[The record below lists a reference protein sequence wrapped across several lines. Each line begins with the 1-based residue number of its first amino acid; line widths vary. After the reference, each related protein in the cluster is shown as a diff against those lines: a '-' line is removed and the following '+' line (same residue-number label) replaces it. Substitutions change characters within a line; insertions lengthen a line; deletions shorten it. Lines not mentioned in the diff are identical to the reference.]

1 MKITKAERK
10 YQTVY
15 YIDGKTAMHVYAP
28 KQSCNK
34 GEDYLCYLHD
44 TVVPAIAKATLKVT
58 ITDNPNKETRGDKEK
73 FGKMFRVAK
82 VKDAFDTLNA
92 IAKMLP
98 KSEVKTVTKAPATKK
113 SAPKKK
119 NELVFKQI
127 KKEETPA

>member
-44 TVVPAIAKATLKVT
+44 TIVPAVAKATLKVT
-58 ITDNPNKETRGDKEK
+58 VIDNPNKETRGDKEK

-82 VKDAFDTLNA
+82 VKDAFDALNA
-92 IAKMLP
+92 IVKVLP
-98 KSEVKTVTKAPATKK
+98 KSEEKK
-113 SAPKKK
+113 EIAPKKSK
-119 NELVFKQI
+119 KKPEIVFI